1 MKQTKT
7 FFATFFIAFSIMLCG
22 FAALY
27 WIIDYTAPQT
37 VGENKNDIPIL
48 TPDYNDSKT
57 ALIVMDTDSADFF
70 FLLKLN
76 ALQNKV
82 SLVSVPSSFYLS
94 SAGRTMGESMEYA
107 GIMQCVQ
114 DICAEFDITVNYHIL
129 CDKTAMDSLL
139 SSFSGFS
146 ADSFPDMPQ
155 SIKNFLLKGSEYI
168 DTTTL
173 VNAVDM
179 SAAVL
184 DNLLGIE
191 FLNAAGLQLIKSNM
205 QNICDYTLGDI
216 KDNFSNLT
224 TNIGTQDI
232 DRLKRITSFLIHD
245 NTEFDRLVL
254 TDSETARA
262 EIDRILKE

>member
-1 MKQTKT
+1 MKQTRI
-7 FFATFFIAFSIMLCG
+7 FFTTFFIAFSFMLCG

-27 WIIDYTAPQT
+27 WIADYSSPIQT
-37 VGENKNDIPIL
+37 GENRTDIPIL

-76 ALQNKV
+76 ALQKKV

-94 SAGRTMGESMEYA
+94 SAGRTMGESMKYA

-114 DICAEFDITVNYHIL
+114 DICAEFDITVNYHLL
-129 CDKTAMDSLL
+129 CDKTSMDSLL

-146 ADSFPDMPQ
+146 ADIFPDMPQ
-155 SIKNFLLKGSEYI
+155 SIKSFLLKGSEYI

-173 VNAVDM
+173 VNSVDM

-184 DNLLGIE
+184 DNPLGLE
-191 FLNAAGLQLIKSNM
+191 FLSAAGLQLLENNM
-205 QNICDYTLGDI
+205 QNICDYALADI
-216 KDNFSNLT
+216 KNNFSNLT

-232 DRLKRITSFLIHD
+232 DRLKRIISFLID
-245 NTEFDRLVL
+245 DSTKYDRIVL
-254 TDSETARA
+254 SDTETAQG
-262 EIDRILKE
+262 EIDSILKE

>member
-7 FFATFFIAFSIMLCG
+7 FLATFFIAFSFMLCG

-27 WIIDYTAPQT
+27 WIVDYTTPMQT
-37 VGENKNDIPIL
+37 GENRTDVPIL
-48 TPDYNDSKT
+48 TPDYDDSKT
-57 ALIVMDTDSADFF
+57 SLIVMDTQSADFF

-94 SAGRTMGESMEYA
+94 AAGRTMGESMEYA

-114 DICAEFDITVNYHIL
+114 DICTEFDIAVNHHLL
-129 CDKTAMDSLL
+129 CDKTTMDSLL
-139 SSFSGFS
+139 YSFSGFS

-155 SIKNFLLKGSEYI
+155 SIKSFLLKGSEYI

-173 VNAVDM
+173 VNSVDM

-184 DNLLGIE
+184 DNPLGLE
-191 FLNAAGLQLIKSNM
+191 FLNAAGLQLVKNNM
-205 QNICDYTLGDI
+205 QNICDYALEDI

-232 DRLKRITSFLIHD
+232 DKLKRITGFLVND
-245 NTEFDRLVL
+245 STVYNRLVL
-254 TDSETARA
+254 TDAETAHA
-262 EIDRILKE
+262 EMNRILKE